1 MFCQS
6 RGEYKSSE
14 GYLCRKN
21 TYPNWVTTKNNQYS
35 QLQDAKNVEFVRLE
49 APYSYLSLI
58 FQNKL
63 AVGGKLKNPEGK
75 KEKIVHYCQSW
86 RQGKGLLWLA
96 WLLFLLIAIEK
107 SS

>member
-6 RGEYKSSE
+6 RGEYKSGE
-14 GYLCRKN
+14 GYLCRKK

-35 QLQDAKNVEFVRLE
+35 QLLNAKNVEFVRLE

-58 FQNKL
+58 SQNKL